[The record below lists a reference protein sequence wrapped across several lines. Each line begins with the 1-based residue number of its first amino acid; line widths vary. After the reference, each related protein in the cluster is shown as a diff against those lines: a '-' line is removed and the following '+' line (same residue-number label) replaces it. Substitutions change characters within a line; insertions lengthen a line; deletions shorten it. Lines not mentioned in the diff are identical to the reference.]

1 MPKKIHVSTRRTQTI
16 YWDFK
21 DEPKVTVI
29 TYEGLTIDL
38 CKKDSADFILSGLR
52 NPADFEF
59 EKPSRIPTGHLS
71 K

>member
-1 MPKKIHVSTRRTQTI
+1 MFSLEDRKRFIEET
-16 YWDFK
+16 FK
-21 DEPKVTVI
+21 TNKVTVI

-38 CKKDSADFILSGLR
+38 CHRINADFILRGLR

-59 EKPSRIPTGHLS
+59 EKPSHTLTGVYL